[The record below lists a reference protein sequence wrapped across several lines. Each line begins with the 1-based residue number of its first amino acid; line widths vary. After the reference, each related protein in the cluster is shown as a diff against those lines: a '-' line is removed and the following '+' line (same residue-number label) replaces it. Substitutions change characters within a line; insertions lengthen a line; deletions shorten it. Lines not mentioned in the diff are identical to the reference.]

1 MDESREELGSP
12 QPGSPQSAPPQR
24 QLDEI
29 SPKGRFA
36 IGVGWLLLLPIAL
49 LWLQY
54 RQGVVNGSFAN
65 SPDKATFL
73 FLPLLFLVGFSYL
86 LHLIAR
92 RELPERSGPRLFF
105 WIACAPLLAEG
116 VVALLTVR

>member
-1 MDESREELGSP
+1 MNTMN
-12 QPGSPQSAPPQR
+12 
-24 QLDEI
+24 LDEI

-36 IGVGWLLLLPIAL
+36 IGVGWLLVLPIAL

-54 RQGVVNGSFAN
+54 RQGVASGSFAN

-73 FLPLLFLVGFSYL
+73 FAPLAFLVGFSYL
-86 LHLIAR
+86 LYLIAR

-105 WIACAPLLAEG
+105 WIASAPILAEG
-116 VVALLTVR
+116 LVALLSAR